1 MMSWQ
6 QIGILICRFMLLFD
20 LKKSNK
26 GKTYTRKADIDA
38 VFAEK
43 AEEFNSWFK
52 SNSKELVSYLTGKN
66 YYDCDIF
73 NAAYLKVY
81 DIVLFSGL
89 DLDNYKA
96 YYLRSYFTLLQDAKV
111 YQNRLCELLPNADK
125 ADLETDYIYQL
136 EAEIK
141 RLETDIFNYVY
152 EHYDLQEFE
161 LFKMYMNLKPAV
173 NYIKLSKITGLKSH
187 NIQRVI
193 SKIKKDIRNNKEF
206 KKRRKELL

>member
-52 SNSKELVSYLTGKN
+52 SNSKELTSYLTGKN

-111 YQNRLCELLPNADK
+111 YNNRFCELLPHSVIADIETGYFYELEEK
-125 ADLETDYIYQL
+125 A
-136 EAEIK
+136 K
-141 RLETDIFNYVY
+141 RLETDIFNYIY
-152 EHYDLQEFE
+152 SNYDLQEFE
-161 LFKMYMNLKPAV
+161 LFKMYVSLKPAV
-173 NYIKLSKITGLKSH
+173 NYVTLTKITGVKSH
-187 NIQRVI
+187 NIQRII
-193 SKIKKDIRNNKEF
+193 SKIKKDIRSNKEF
-206 KKRRKELL
+206 TKRRKELL